1 MAGFMNTLLKFD
13 YILSFGIYEHIEPGK
28 SSEVDG
34 ARFAHRLLRNRIGNT
49 SLPETLSEALNI
61 VSSEMSIILGCD
73 FKNLSDS
80 GFSKHE
86 EIREICSDQI
96 RRLLRDEFISK
107 LTLKFQAFNLI
118 DWHSFEEAYEK
129 VFDKFLVR
137 EGDDYAVINEPLE
150 DAEYRIILGGFSKEI
165 EIQPLSYRV
174 MIGDYSVTI
183 DAASIDENGHI
194 AAYFI
199 KNSSSEVLTKNLE
212 WVDYLRPSSR
222 DEQYTSLC
230 YYSSPES
237 AKETILQLILSKD
250 VDSDA
255 LISRHIKLPK

>member
-1 MAGFMNTLLKFD
+1 MNTLLKFD
-13 YILSFGIYEHIEPGK
+13 YILSFGIYQHIEPGK

-34 ARFAHRLLRNRIGNT
+34 ARFAHRLLRNRLGNT
-49 SLPETLSEALNI
+49 NLPDTLHEVLNV
-61 VSSEMSIILGCD
+61 VSTEMSIILGCD

-80 GFSKHE
+80 GVSKHE
-86 EIREICSDQI
+86 EIREVCSDQI
-96 RRLLRDEFISK
+96 RRLLRDDFINK

-118 DWHSFEEAYEK
+118 DWHSFEEEDK
-129 VFDKFLVR
+129 HVFDKFLVK
-137 EGDDYAVINEPLE
+137 EGDDYVVTSDFTE
-150 DAEYRIILGGFSKEI
+150 DTASQTILGGFSKEI

-183 DAASIDENGHI
+183 DAARIDENRHI

>member
-1 MAGFMNTLLKFD
+1 
-13 YILSFGIYEHIEPGK
+13 
-28 SSEVDG
+28 
-34 ARFAHRLLRNRIGNT
+34 
-49 SLPETLSEALNI
+49 
-61 VSSEMSIILGCD
+61 MSIILGCD

-80 GFSKHE
+80 GVSIHE
-86 EIREICSDQI
+86 EIREVCSDQI
-96 RRLLRDEFISK
+96 RRLLRDDFINK

-118 DWHSFEEAYEK
+118 DWHSFEEEDK
-129 VFDKFLVR
+129 HVFDKFLVK
-137 EGDDYAVINEPLE
+137 EGDDYVVTSDFTE
-150 DAEYRIILGGFSKEI
+150 DTASQTILGGFSKEV

-183 DAASIDENGHI
+183 DAARIDDNGDI

-230 YYSSPES
+230 YYNSPES
-237 AKETILQLILSKD
+237 AKET
-250 VDSDA
+250 
-255 LISRHIKLPK
+255 